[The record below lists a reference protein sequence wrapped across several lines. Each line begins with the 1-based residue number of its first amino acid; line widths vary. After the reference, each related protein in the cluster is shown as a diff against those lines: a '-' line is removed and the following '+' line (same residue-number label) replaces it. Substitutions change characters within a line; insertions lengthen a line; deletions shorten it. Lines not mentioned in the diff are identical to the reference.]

1 MSTPTATPH
10 TPTLTA
16 IRLNNRKSEE
26 TPCFTAVLLF
36 QGRKWS
42 VHNEGHGGG
51 NDYWPA
57 LSDSLLSVLDKW
69 TAETFPP
76 ITECGGVKLRQP
88 LPMDF
93 ETWTFERAFAC
104 AS

>member
-26 TPCFTAVLLF
+26 TPCFTAKLHFEGAAYAVKN
-36 QGRKWS
+36 G
-42 VHNEGHGGG
+42 GHGGG
-51 NDYWPA
+51 NDYFPQLSSAVHAA
-57 LSDSLLSVLDKW
+57 LNKW
-69 TAETFPP
+69 AASTFPP
-76 ITECGGVKLRQP
+76 ITECGGCKLRKP

-93 ETWTFERAFAC
+93 ETWTFERAFSC